1 MKKFYILLC
10 CIIAV
15 SAASIS
21 AWADEYDVVVGYL
34 PDDVKADTVYRQVDV
49 PPAYPGGTGGIMSF
63 LAENLKYPTAAEA
76 NRIQG
81 RVVVSFVVG
90 TDGKVGRATVTEP
103 VHPLLDA
110 EALRV
115 VGLLSGFTPGRK
127 GGRPVKTWFV
137 LPVRFALD
145 DSPKAAP
152 KLPENARVDSVA
164 YKNRMA
170 DAVAAER
177 DSNAYEAA
185 NRYLDAFGINPYDVE
200 PLRRALEFNALMG
213 DTSNDYEV
221 CSVAIEL
228 VDTWNDTNGTSAD
241 GLRSTEWIAE
251 KMMEL
256 KPDEPDPLWTLLKT
270 YIHAPG
276 HLNETSAL
284 MDRLIPLLEKREMWD
299 HYCHLASLKS
309 LMFDNYDEGMA
320 YLGPMVRNLG
330 KSSNS
335 VGALLYLRRGYL
347 KAGNEY
353 AADLC
358 SQIIDRLD
366 PDGSETRHWEKER

>member
-1 MKKFYILLC
+1 MKKFYVLLC
-10 CIIAV
+10 CLIAV

-49 PPAYPGGTGGIMSF
+49 PPAYPGGTDGIMSF
-63 LAENLKYPTAAEA
+63 LAENLKYPAAAEA

-90 TDGKVGRATVTEP
+90 TDGKVGRETVTES

-145 DSPKAAP
+145 DSPKEAP
-152 KLPENARVDSVA
+152 KLPDNARVDSVA
-164 YKNRMA
+164 YKSRMA

-185 NRYLDAFGINPYDVE
+185 NRYLDAFGINPYDTE
-200 PLRRALEFNALMG
+200 PLRRAMEFNALMG
-213 DTSNDYEV
+213 DTSSDYEI
-221 CSVAIEL
+221 CSVALDL
-228 VDTWNDTNGTSAD
+228 VDTWNETNGTSAD
-241 GLRSTEWIAE
+241 GLHSTEWIAE

-276 HLNETSAL
+276 HLKETSAL

-309 LMFDNYDEGMA
+309 LMFDNYEEGMA
-320 YLGPMVRNLG
+320 YLEPMVRNLG
-330 KSSNS
+330 KSTNS

-366 PDGSETRHWEKER
+366 PDGTETRHWEKER

>member
-1 MKKFYILLC
+1 MKKFYVLLC
-10 CIIAV
+10 CLIAV

-63 LAENLKYPTAAEA
+63 LAKNLKYPAAAEA

-145 DSPKAAP
+145 DSPKEAP
-152 KLPENARVDSVA
+152 KLPDNARVDSVA

-213 DTSNDYEV
+213 DTSSDYEI
-221 CSVAIEL
+221 CSVALDL
-228 VDTWNDTNGTSAD
+228 VDTWNETNGTSAD

-320 YLGPMVRNLG
+320 YLEPMVRNLG

>member
-63 LAENLKYPTAAEA
+63 LAENLKYPAAAEA

-90 TDGKVGRATVTEP
+90 TDGKVGRATVTES

-200 PLRRALEFNALMG
+200 PLCRALEFNALMG
-213 DTSNDYEV
+213 DTSNDYEI

-241 GLRSTEWIAE
+241 GLHSTEWIAE

-320 YLGPMVRNLG
+320 YLEPMVRNLG
-330 KSSNS
+330 KSTNS

-353 AADLC
+353 AANLC

-366 PDGSETRHWEKER
+366 PDGTETRHWEKER